1 MIGFQNRLYTSEER
15 TIELKYR
22 SEENVYNVAWNEKK
36 KLHRE
41 TKERIRKL
49 KNRVRSSS
57 IVTIENLEWEE
68 RKNQAKAIFKEIVN
82 IPKLT

>member
-15 TIELKYR
+15 TIELKHR
-22 SEENVYNVAWNEKK
+22 SEENVYNVAWNEK

-57 IVTIENLEWEE
+57 ILTIENLEWEE